1 MEMTDGEH
9 AAPVLSETAVKT
21 SSSDSEVSKDSKLQP
36 SSDALDVGEI
46 EVTLAVADST
56 DSESVK

>member
-9 AAPVLSETAVKT
+9 SEPVLSETAVKT